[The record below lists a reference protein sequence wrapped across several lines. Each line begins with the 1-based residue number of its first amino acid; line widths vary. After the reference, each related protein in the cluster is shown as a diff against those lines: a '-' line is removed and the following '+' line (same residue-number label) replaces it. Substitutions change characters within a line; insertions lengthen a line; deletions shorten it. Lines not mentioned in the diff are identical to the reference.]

1 MRSQGVALVL
11 VLLSLLLAA
20 VVAGGTTVLRWQ
32 GAVAARERATTAL
45 ADAQAASGRTL
56 MDAALLSVSQSIR
69 SSVRTRLLAT
79 PPFLNASDLPA
90 LRQEAQSVADSLTCQ
105 NPNPPDIRIFFTQ
118 SACGEPLPQGQ
129 SLPGPTTLYQSQNAS
144 RYVLPFIGVLRG
156 VVGETRQTR
165 VVPGELHILAG
176 SPSPSFFQLYAN
188 SGYQSDGTPSQ
199 FRGDQVWSGPVYVA
213 GIPIFGRT
221 YSNLPGPYFLAP
233 FLTGICTAVSPTG
246 CPGGRGAIEFVDV
259 GAIRPESLWPS
270 PLAPC
275 YGTSCP
281 KFSAGVDWQAP
292 AYRLPEV
299 FSRSGGVNLNLAG
312 QEASVFLS
320 LDSILGQ
327 PATRVEI
334 RIGANTYVY
343 RARGGFL
350 FGASGTVP
358 IASTAVV
365 YLTGGGVRLAGPVD
379 APAWSVEGGLTL
391 VSEGAMVIEGNLF
404 PDVPACLNPAEIVGG
419 VPRAPECPNLM
430 GTGML
435 GLVSE
440 TSDIVLGLNSPPEV
454 YLAASLLAPRGAFR
468 PEGVPPEVRRLTLL
482 GSVAVQHFDDFVRS
496 GRGWTMSLVYDPRL
510 QNIRPPAWPSLPLSA
525 WGVFPTYTWGLPR

>member
-1 MRSQGVALVL
+1 M
-11 VLLSLLLAA
+11 LSLLLAA

-32 GAVAARERATTAL
+32 GAVAARERAAAAL

-56 MDAALLSVSQSIR
+56 MDSVLLGVAQSIR
-69 SSVRTRLLAT
+69 SSVQARLST
-79 PPFLNASDLPA
+79 SPPFLQASELA
-90 LRQEAQSVADSLTCQ
+90 AIRQEAQSVADSLTCQ
-105 NPNPPDIRIFFTQ
+105 NPNPPQIRIFFTA

-129 SLPGPTTLYQSQNAS
+129 SLPEPTTLHQGPNAS
-144 RYVLPFIGVLRG
+144 RYTLPFVGVLRG
-156 VVGETRQTR
+156 ELGEARQVR

-188 SGYQSDGTPSQ
+188 TGYQSDGTPSQ
-199 FRGDQVWSGPVYVA
+199 FRAEQVWSGPVYVA

-221 YSNLPGPYFLAP
+221 YSNLPGPFFLAP
-233 FLTGICTAVSPTG
+233 FLTGVCTAVSPTG
-246 CPGGRGAIEFVDV
+246 CPGGRGAVEFVDV
-259 GAIRPESLWPS
+259 GAIRPEGLWPS
-270 PLAPC
+270 PFAPC

-299 FSRSGGVNLNLAG
+299 LSWSGGVNLNLGG

-343 RARGGFL
+343 RTRGGVL
-350 FGASGTVP
+350 FGASGIIP
-358 IASTAVV
+358 IASPAVV
-365 YLTGGGVRLAGPVD
+365 RLTGGSARVAGPVD

-391 VSEGAMVIEGNLF
+391 VSEGAMILEGNLF

-419 VPRAPECPNLM
+419 VPRAPECPNLT

-440 TSDIVLGLNSPPEV
+440 TSDIVLSLNSPPDV

-496 GRGWTMSLVYDPRL
+496 GQGWTMSLVYDPRL
-510 QNIRPPAWPSLPLSA
+510 RNIRPPAWPSLPLSV